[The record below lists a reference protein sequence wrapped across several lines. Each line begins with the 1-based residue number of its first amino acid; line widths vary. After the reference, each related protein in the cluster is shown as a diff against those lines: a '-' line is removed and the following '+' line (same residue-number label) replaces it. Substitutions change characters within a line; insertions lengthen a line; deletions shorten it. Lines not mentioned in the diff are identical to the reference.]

1 MNTSMLNQ
9 SEESFFRDSALN
21 AFSKMEARAARRGL
35 LFPQVRPQSLKNF
48 NELPAEKQKKFANY
62 LSVFERAFEFQMDQ
76 ADEFLDVS
84 VEAEGHCLKTVENLF
99 KICIGK
105 DVPTSISKGDIVEIY
120 DLEAIQV
127 YRNLNFFRTTNYNLM
142 DIAAHTWME
151 LWDRSSMVQEKIV
164 AGVGRALNAKD
175 DKPIPFD
182 VPVHLL
188 KERAFGMT
196 QALAIHLKYIS
207 QVRTEAGDLFGFL
220 TIMEAHPVAEGP
232 EADKIGFV

>member
-1 MNTSMLNQ
+1 MITSRLSQ
-9 SEESFFRDSALN
+9 REEFSLQEAALS
-21 AFSKMEARAARRGL
+21 AFSRMDARAAQRGL
-35 LFPQVRPQSLKNF
+35 IFPQVRPQSLKNF
-48 NELPAEKQKKFANY
+48 VALPIEKQKKFVSY
-62 LSVFERAFEFQMDQ
+62 LSQFERAFDVQMDQ

-84 VEAEGHCLKTVENLF
+84 VEAEGHCLKTVQDLF
-99 KICIGK
+99 NICIGE

-182 VPVHLL
+182 VPLHLL

-196 QALAIHLKYIS
+196 QALAVHLKYIS